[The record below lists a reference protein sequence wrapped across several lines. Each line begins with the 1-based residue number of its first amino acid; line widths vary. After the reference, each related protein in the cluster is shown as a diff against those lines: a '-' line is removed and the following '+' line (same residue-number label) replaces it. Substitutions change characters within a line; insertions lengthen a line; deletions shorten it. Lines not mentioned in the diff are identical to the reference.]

1 MAVVVVNWSAGSPS
15 IPTIRVQIPLTP
27 AVFSVKIVLEKNENK
42 QQEAGVGTFKKPAL
56 LFNTVLWLVKTHRMT
71 LDIQLRYFISE

>member
-42 QQEAGVGTFKKPAL
+42 QKEAGVGTFKKPAL
-56 LFNTVLWLVKTHRMT
+56 LLILFCDWLK
-71 LDIQLRYFISE
+71 LIA